1 MIRIG
6 KRRPKRLAE
15 LRIDSPLRRVD
26 ARLKLGLV
34 LVITLSVMLPLTR
47 LALFSLALIALL
59 AYGKLLPDALGQ
71 LRRIA
76 LLLVALFFLDWKFI
90 SLDFAVLITFR
101 FAIIV
106 CASVL
111 LLNTTTSEELRQGL
125 RGLGLPYRYA
135 FILSLAFLSVPLM
148 CDEWRNVRE
157 AQKARGLNPTHSG
170 WRELPNILQDIV
182 SLAVPAVV
190 LTTRRAWSLT
200 EAAHSRGFGSPH
212 MGHPPRLPKSW
223 SDWALLASALCVLL
237 LLLVLP

>member
-1 MIRIG
+1 MRIG

-15 LRIDSPLRRVD
+15 LRIDSRLRAVD

-34 LVITLSVMLPLTR
+34 LVITLSVMLPLPR
-47 LALFSLALIALL
+47 LALFSLALVALL
-59 AYGKLLPDALGQ
+59 AFGGLLRDAFYQ
-71 LRRIA
+71 LERIA
-76 LLLVALFFLDWKFI
+76 LLLVVLFLLDWKFI
-90 SLDFAVLITFR
+90 GLDFAVLITFR

-125 RGLGLPYRYA
+125 RGLGVPYRYA
-135 FILSLAFLSVPLM
+135 FVLSLAFLSVPLM

-157 AQKARGLNPTHSG
+157 AQKARGLNPKREG
-170 WRELPNILQDIV
+170 WRELPHILQDIV

-200 EAAHSRGFGSPH
+200 EAAHARGFGSPH
-212 MGHPPRLPKSW
+212 MGRPPGLPNRW
-223 SDWALLASALCVLL
+223 SDWGLLASAISVLAL
-237 LLLVLP
+237 LIVLP